1 MRRRGRLRL
10 PRQGGD
16 PHANRMQIA
25 EGRRQG
31 MSGSPCCEPAAQTC
45 PDVHSLASVPKAH
58 KRHLGRS
65 LRHFAQCT
73 QHGLPAN
80 SVISRR
86 DVNGQ
91 DREAKV
97 GLRLGLQGVDERLRS
112 CPRGECIVVWVVG
125 CLTLLRELLSQG
137 AGDKSPQQIAH
148 NKPAGSS
155 RRLAKGNKSSQ
166 GNCSGDRCRHLSS
179 GEERRNIG
187 KHRCR
192 LFFHRDR
199 SGAFRPCSSVAAWPR
214 CGAFARV

>member
-1 MRRRGRLRL
+1 
-10 PRQGGD
+10 
-16 PHANRMQIA
+16 MQIA

-45 PDVHSLASVPKAH
+45 PDVHSLAGVPKAH

-112 CPRGECIVVWVVG
+112 YPRGEVYSGVGGRLPHAASRIVEPRCGRQV
-125 CLTLLRELLSQG
+125 
-137 AGDKSPQQIAH
+137 SPADRNQ
-148 NKPAGSS
+148 PTGSS
-155 RRLAKGNKSSQ
+155 RRLAKSNKSSQ
-166 GNCSGDRCRHLSS
+166 GNCSGDRRHLSS

-187 KHRCR
+187 KHKCR
-192 LFFHRDR
+192 LFIIENEAEHFGR
-199 SGAFRPCSSVAAWPR
+199 VAA
-214 CGAFARV
+214 